1 MRQPERLGSPLT
13 HAQYIVMKLGHLREA
28 RGLSVAE
35 LARRARMDSSQLG
48 KVLRGERGLRADEF
62 ICLCYAL
69 GARSEQFLP
78 EDLRKELADLNM
90 RTMDGRLKV

>member
-1 MRQPERLGSPLT
+1 MRQPDRLGSPLT
-13 HAQYIVMKLGHLREA
+13 HAQYIVMKLGYLREA

-35 LARRARMDSSQLG
+35 LARRARMDRSQLG

-69 GARSEQFLP
+69 GVRAEQFLP
-78 EDLRKELADLNM
+78 DGMKRELADLNM
-90 RTMDGRLKV
+90 RTPDGRLKV